1 MPWVPCPVYV
11 RPRPPLPAVAIAS
24 NQADSSIQITKP
36 HRVTNQNSE
45 SQMSRS
51 SRFIVGARFGEVP
64 TLVRVQ
70 RCGLGRP
77 PSTCA
82 RPTAR
87 PRWLCWWRSTTP
99 RRAVQSNMLGRLLL
113 LNAAAAR
120 AVSFTLSP
128 RLIIFSPK
136 AEITPDRDAVGSEH
150 PSKRKQ
156 DKRVVSGHCPFLPG
170 DVGLAAGAGSAV
182 LMPTRT
188 GCTPSC
194 YCGPMI
200 WVFAPHICALQPGSV
215 AADDGRLGTA
225 PPNDLSSCHS
235 PPTSDTLSCSPI
247 ARAMSARSPW

>member
-1 MPWVPCPVYV
+1 MPKFAGTRQKLRVCVRTAFGNDATRDGARIDLNQQACGQGCRRFCLVYV

-24 NQADSSIQITKP
+24 YQADSSIQITKP

-45 SQMSRS
+45 SQMNTS

-82 RPTAR
+82 SPTAR
-87 PRWLCWWRSTTP
+87 PRWLCWWRSTTQ

-113 LNAAAAR
+113 LNAATAP

-136 AEITPDRDAVGSEH
+136 AEITP
-150 PSKRKQ
+150 
-156 DKRVVSGHCPFLPG
+156 
-170 DVGLAAGAGSAV
+170 
-182 LMPTRT
+182 
-188 GCTPSC
+188 
-194 YCGPMI
+194 
-200 WVFAPHICALQPGSV
+200 
-215 AADDGRLGTA
+215 
-225 PPNDLSSCHS
+225 
-235 PPTSDTLSCSPI
+235 
-247 ARAMSARSPW
+247 RS